1 MDYIAE
7 SQILLKKQIKKM
19 KENKNTDSDS
29 DHQYFQDL
37 QDELDEDLR
46 EERLVNE
53 MAREMGEDNDF
64 TKFLLMHRL
73 RAIKQHI
80 KEQEKLKPAGYVPL
94 PATIYTKCK

>member
-1 MDYIAE
+1 MVDYIAE
-7 SQILLKKQIKKM
+7 SQKRLHKQLKKIKNN
-19 KENKNTDSDS
+19 EDTDS

-37 QDELDEDLR
+37 QDKLDEDLR

-53 MAREMGEDNDF
+53 MAREMEDESDLM
-64 TKFLLMHRL
+64 KFLLMHRL

-80 KEQEKLKPAGYVPL
+80 KEQEKLKPAGYKPI